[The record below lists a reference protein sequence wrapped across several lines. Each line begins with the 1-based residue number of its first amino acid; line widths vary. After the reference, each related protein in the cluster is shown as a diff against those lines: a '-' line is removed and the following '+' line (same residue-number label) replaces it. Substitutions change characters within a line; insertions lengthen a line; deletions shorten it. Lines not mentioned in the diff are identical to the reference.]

1 MQKDREEDEAK
12 KNGDSDQKEK
22 KEEESPS
29 ESGVRSNDANGSGSE
44 KKEDAEGEKDEDVE
58 SRRKA
63 AAAVAAATSSVL
75 LPKDASGEVRMTR
88 RTTNE
93 LSAGTFF
100 FKLGQEGT
108 HKTYV
113 NQFVSNPTALAKSQA
128 NEERI
133 KKQSMS
139 HKFSLTDVSAFKW
152 NGALHGSRVLLAAT
166 LRSTILQLEA
176 NIPTLFM
183 HPNWTLLRKPWI
195 GAVSSSNTPKD
206 FARALTVLQCC
217 MKPSVML
224 PVWSDMLGHT
234 VMKKLTA
241 QMKDDK
247 KKQEKR
253 ERREKEEEE
262 ERLRPFMAFV
272 KYTLGLKHS
281 VSKQKGEEY
290 RAHGQFGWL
299 WLSATRAFVPTDAA
313 KQGLRAGPHR
323 MAVKYA
329 DIRDGTFKIVLMEPK
344 AFNYLVSKQDEID
357 QEKEVKKEEESEEG
371 VTEMEVDG
379 AGDRKDAPSKM
390 DVEIKDEGA
399 VKDEVGDDEN
409 KENNEESKKPTTEEA
424 PANNQTSA
432 NANPQDIKQ
441 TAEKKRLEEALKNAR
456 LERQKITA
464 EMLAGAIDVC
474 AALSNPTRALFPKV
488 AKKTK
493 HIDDFLGR
501 RLQLKSLEERRIDI
515 RMGNKPEDS
524 ASKSNS
530 VPAFSAFDQLAG
542 KKDEV
547 TEVVDVEGD
556 SDTKTSVTSSLTTN
570 ARENAE
576 SIAPSGS
583 EDRRE
588 TVNAFCTQAKK
599 AIWAM
604 VSRVKDMNKGV
615 QPKRPDGLPCYSS
628 SCRKGLSTSL
638 ACYSVTCRNYAD
650 GHPALS
656 DASSLYLKLAS
667 NAKEHGLDVKSVL
680 NAGDSFLNRE
690 TAIIEL
696 QNLVGILVKK
706 KAEFDESWAM
716 GMATVSAGGD
726 SENSVKMDD
735 TIKEEKGDAAA
746 AVNVGEDVIMPKS
759 EDKGKPS
766 PEGEKKA
773 ESKVVKRVEK
783 ALDGSEITRVY
794 SSDDTTGKLYLK
806 RIQSVAESKKQSK
819 VVKYPLAPHF
829 YAKTRKKRNLLL
841 LAKHDVKRMARR
853 AGTVA
858 AEGFNYNAKSN
869 NIVWPYPCPRPL
881 FKTTWLYKTAS
892 VESVQSVALQMRV
905 LWASVRWDDMVARPL
920 SVDGKYQTTTETAIT
935 TTEIMKHRNTG
946 RFMERAQYFQRK
958 VTIPL
963 DVPKREVEVAPIRS
977 GLRKRKRA
985 ESPQQAEPKV
995 VEEWVDEEKLELWEI
1010 RAYREKIDRDKNASV
1025 TRTRS
1030 GVGIREPDRLD
1041 PGAAAAQRRASTGGV
1056 GGDVKA
1062 KMEQQFHSQKVPCYQ
1077 SPSIAGPVAIATG
1090 PNAPPTILRRVTNA
1104 DGTVSL
1110 VRTTTTTLAGG
1121 TGVRPIAPNAVGRPS
1136 MPMIHPATKKL
1147 FISKDGKVIGAQV
1160 LPQNATSLPKVT
1172 LPTAPIQPTPVIAP
1186 MASPSSVA
1194 AQPQQKVQIV
1204 RSSDGKIQVRGLL
1217 PGQQLVQ
1224 MPDGKL
1230 QIFTNPNASP
1240 VASAPGSV
1248 TKPVVTPGTLASP
1261 IKVASPPGA
1270 TVLPTTPKPPA
1281 IATAAAT
1288 SSPQQQ
1294 KQVVA
1299 QQLAP
1304 GAPIPP
1310 GHTAFVSG
1318 GKTYTIPKSVTAGA
1332 NQIQI
1337 QKLAAPATPT
1347 PPAVTPVAPP
1357 TPLVSPP
1364 MATNTAAPT
1373 TTVAAPGTPTGKQVM
1388 EVKPLGQNSVTFKGT
1403 QMIVS
1408 GPDMAQAQ
1416 AIAKQLSSG
1425 QARLASYNGKQVL
1438 ISTTTAQATPG
1449 TPAVSPALATPSATP
1464 TMVPALPTQPLPQSV
1479 VKNTPATPEPPKPPV
1494 QVTAQ
1499 LLQTA
1504 QGPRI
1509 VLQGIQGS
1517 NLPKEDLATIQ
1528 QQVKNQ
1534 LLKAQAEAKQQN
1546 KVPPT
1551 KIVIDLPESI
1561 QAKLQATEK
1570 SEGSVQEQPPPQTIP
1585 STRPSIQLPTTP
1597 VAKPM
1602 VMQQQGPKMVVMNQ
1616 QGTTRVIG
1624 VSQAGQPMIPQPQT
1638 PAQQQASLLLQSLT
1652 PHKPEAALNATA
1664 DKDGKFEVTP
1674 EYIQST
1680 INSALKSTNLSPEI
1694 EQKLLAMK
1702 QANSSV
1708 GDGGGG
1714 KGERGKRVDP
1724 GDEEWAPGLET
1735 GIETGTRSSGR
1746 RKRPTLA
1753 AMAAAENDAEEDEM
1767 VDESRS
1773 SSQTPEAPAAWEDVN
1788 PEAKEMT
1795 SPDAK
1800 KQLQLKAKL
1809 ETILRKQKDQL
1820 KKDIA
1825 KKRLMQ
1831 EREIKN
1837 EIGREIES
1845 IKGAAQKEGCQNS
1858 AAPASTPTP
1867 APAPVLAANSSSP
1880 DMTTPVSTR
1889 PKRKRVESEGPKENV
1904 TAAAG
1909 ANSVQQNS
1917 AAPPAA
1923 KKKKRNSSSSAA
1935 AAAAANNASSAAVK
1949 AGIVKKDKLYC
1960 VCKTKY
1966 DPSK

>member
-1 MQKDREEDEAK
+1 MNNEDGETKPKVDEA
-12 KNGDSDQKEK
+12 E
-22 KEEESPS
+22 
-29 ESGVRSNDANGSGSE
+29 RS
-44 KKEDAEGEKDEDVE
+44 
-58 SRRKA
+58 KA
-63 AAAVAAATSSVL
+63 AAASLL
-75 LPKDASGEVRMTR
+75 LPKDASGDVRMTR
-88 RTTNE
+88 RTANE
-93 LSAGTFF
+93 LSSGIFF

-108 HKTYV
+108 YKTYV
-113 NQFVSNPTALAKSQA
+113 NQFSTNPTALGKAQA
-128 NEERI
+128 NDERI

-176 NIPTLFM
+176 NVPTLFM

-217 MKPSVML
+217 MKPSIML

-234 VMKKLTA
+234 VMKKLTV
-241 QMKDDK
+241 QMKDEK
-247 KKQEKR
+247 KKMEKR

-262 ERLRPFMAFV
+262 ERLRPYMTFV

-323 MAVKYA
+323 VAVKYA

-344 AFNYLVSKQDEID
+344 AFSYLVSKQDEID
-357 QEKEVKKEEESEEG
+357 QEKEVKKEEAE
-371 VTEMEVDG
+371 EMEVDA
-379 AGDRKDAPSKM
+379 AGGDGGGKDAPSQM
-390 DVEIKDEGA
+390 DVDIKEEDEVKEE
-399 VKDEVGDDEN
+399 VKDEEN
-409 KENNEESKKPTTEEA
+409 KENDGESARQTAAEA
-424 PANNQTSA
+424 SVNKQASEA
-432 NANPQDIKQ
+432 NAVLSETGKQ

-456 LERQKITA
+456 LETQKITPD
-464 EMLAGAIDVC
+464 MLAGAIDVC
-474 AALSNPTRALFPKV
+474 AALSNPTRAMFPKV

-493 HIDDFLGR
+493 HLDDFLGR
-501 RLQLKSLEERRIDI
+501 RLQLKSLEERRIEM
-515 RMGNKPEDS
+515 RMGTKAEGTDN
-524 ASKSNS
+524 KSNS
-530 VPAFSAFDQLAG
+530 APAPSASAAAEHSKD
-542 KKDEV
+542 KKSDV

-556 SDTKTSVTSSLTTN
+556 SDTKTSVTSSLAVATG
-570 ARENAE
+570 AAENSAAP
-576 SIAPSGS
+576 APSGSS

-588 TVNAFCTQAKK
+588 KVNTFCTQAKK

-604 VSRVKDMNKGV
+604 VSRVKDMSKGV
-615 QPKRPDGLPCYSS
+615 RPKRPDGLPCYSP
-628 SCRKGLSTSL
+628 SCRKGLATSL
-638 ACYSVTCRNYAD
+638 ACFSVTCRNYATD
-650 GHPALS
+650 HPALS

-667 NAKEHGLDVKSVL
+667 DAKQHGLDVKSAL
-680 NAGDSFLNRE
+680 NARDRFLNRE
-690 TAIIEL
+690 TAITEL

-706 KAEFDESWAM
+706 KAEFDESWAI

-726 SENSVKMDD
+726 HSRTSANEGDAVSVKKENS
-735 TIKEEKGDAAA
+735 
-746 AVNVGEDVIMPKS
+746 VGEDVVMSKT
-759 EDKGKPS
+759 
-766 PEGEKKA
+766 EGSGMAADEEGAGAEKKTTNTA
-773 ESKVVKRVEK
+773 AVKRVEK
-783 ALDGSEITRVY
+783 APDGSEIIRVY
-794 SSDDTTGKLYLK
+794 SSDDTAGKLYLK

-853 AGTVA
+853 AGTVS

-869 NIVWPYPCPRPL
+869 SVVWPYPCPRPA

-892 VESVQSVALQMRV
+892 VESVQSVALQMRT

-935 TTEIMKHRNTG
+935 TTEIMKQRNTG

-985 ESPQQAEPKV
+985 ESPQQSEPKV

-1010 RAYREKIDRDKNASV
+1010 RAYREKLDRDKNASV

-1030 GVGIREPDRLD
+1030 GVGIREPERLD
-1041 PGAAAAQRRASTGGV
+1041 PGAATAAAAQRRASTAAAGPGS
-1056 GGDVKA
+1056 DVKA
-1062 KMEQQFHSQKVPCYQ
+1062 KMEQQFQNQQKVMQVYQ
-1077 SPSIAGPVAIATG
+1077 PPSAPAGGPVAIATG

-1110 VRTTTTTLAGG
+1110 VRTTATLAGAG
-1121 TGVRPIAPNAVGRPS
+1121 AGGVRPIAPTAANAMGRPS
-1136 MPMIHPATKKL
+1136 IPMLHPATKKL

-1160 LPQNATSLPKVT
+1160 LPSGGNALASQQPKVT
-1172 LPTAPIQPTPVIAP
+1172 LPTAPVQPTPVVAP
-1186 MASPSSVA
+1186 ITSPSSV

-1240 VASAPGSV
+1240 VASAPGPV
-1248 TKPVVTPGTLASP
+1248 AKPAVTPAGTMASP

-1270 TVLPTTPKPPA
+1270 TILPTTPKPPLP
-1281 IATAAAT
+1281 TPAAT
-1288 SSPQQQ
+1288 STPQQQQQQQQQ

-1299 QQLAP
+1299 QQLTP
-1304 GAPIPP
+1304 GTPIPP

-1332 NQIQI
+1332 TGIQI
-1337 QKLAAPATPT
+1337 QKLATPATPPTVTPAAPVPLVTSPPPVTSAPAT
-1347 PPAVTPVAPP
+1347 
-1357 TPLVSPP
+1357 
-1364 MATNTAAPT
+1364 
-1373 TTVAAPGTPTGKQVM
+1373 APGTPAGKQVM
-1388 EVKPLGQNSVTFKGT
+1388 EVKPLGPNSVTFKGT

-1438 ISTTTAQATPG
+1438 ISTTTAQPAAG
-1449 TPAVSPALATPSATP
+1449 TPTVSPALATPAATP

-1479 VKNTPATPEPPKPPV
+1479 VKNTPSTPDPPKPPV

-1551 KIVIDLPESI
+1551 KIVIDLPQSI

-1570 SEGSVQEQPPPQTIP
+1570 SEASLKGLPPAQPINSPPPLP
-1585 STRPSIQLPTTP
+1585 PAPPSIQLPTVP
-1597 VAKPM
+1597 VAKQ
-1602 VMQQQGPKMVVMNQ
+1602 VVSQQQQQEGPKMVVMSQ
-1616 QGTTRVIG
+1616 QGATRVIG
-1624 VSQAGQPMIPQPQT
+1624 VSPATGQPMPTLPQT
-1638 PAQQQASLLLQSLT
+1638 PAQQQANILLQSLT
-1652 PHKPEAALNATA
+1652 PQRPEAVS
-1664 DKDGKFEVTP
+1664 DKDRKFEVTP

-1680 INSALKSTNLSPEI
+1680 INSALKNTNLSPEI

-1702 QANSSV
+1702 QNQANSSDA
-1708 GDGGGG
+1708 GDAE
-1714 KGERGKRVDP
+1714 GERGEKGRKVAA
-1724 GDEEWAPGLET
+1724 GDEEWAPGREA
-1735 GIETGTRSSGR
+1735 GIETGTRSSAR
-1746 RKRPTLA
+1746 KKRPTVAALA
-1753 AMAAAENDAEEDEM
+1753 AAAEEDDDEEEETS
-1767 VDESRS
+1767 DESRS
-1773 SSQTPEAPAAWEDVN
+1773 SSQTPEVPPTTWEREDPK
-1788 PEAKEMT
+1788 PEAKEMI
-1795 SPDAK
+1795 SPEMRK
-1800 KQLQLKAKL
+1800 KLQLQAKL
-1809 ETILRKQKDQL
+1809 DSMLRKQKEQL

-1825 KKRLMQ
+1825 KKRHMQ
-1831 EREIKN
+1831 EKEIKR
-1837 EIGREIES
+1837 EVGEEIES
-1845 IKGAAQKEGCQNS
+1845 IMRAAAAQNAAECENSVSS
-1858 AAPASTPTP
+1858 AAVFATNTTLD
-1867 APAPVLAANSSSP
+1867 V
-1880 DMTTPVSTR
+1880 TTPVSTR
-1889 PKRKRVESEGPKENV
+1889 PKRKRTDSGGAKE
-1904 TAAAG
+1904 TPAAA
-1909 ANSVQQNS
+1909 ASTNSVQHNS
-1917 AAPPAA
+1917 TSPPAA
-1923 KKKKRNSSSSAA
+1923 KKKKRN
-1935 AAAAANNASSAAVK
+1935 
-1949 AGIVKKDKLYC
+1949 
-1960 VCKTKY
+1960 
-1966 DPSK
+1966 

>member
-1 MQKDREEDEAK
+1 MQKNREEDEAR
-12 KNGDSDQKEK
+12 KNETNSDQKEK
-22 KEEESPS
+22 QEAKYLNEPEEKNTD
-29 ESGVRSNDANGSGSE
+29 SNDSGSE
-44 KKEDAEGEKDEDVE
+44 RKEAVEDADKDDEVE

-63 AAAVAAATSSVL
+63 AAAVAATSSVL

-108 HKTYV
+108 YKTYV

-241 QMKDDK
+241 QMKEDK

-262 ERLRPFMAFV
+262 ERLRQFMTFV

-357 QEKEVKKEEESEEG
+357 KEKEVKKEETEEG
-371 VTEMEVDG
+371 VGEMEVDD
-379 AGDRKDAPSKM
+379 AGDREEAHSKTEV
-390 DVEIKDEGA
+390 DIKDEDE

-409 KENNEESKKPTTEEA
+409 KENNEESKKPTLTAGEA
-424 PANNQTSA
+424 LGKNQTSD
-432 NANPQDIKQ
+432 NASLQDIKQ

-456 LERQKITA
+456 LERQKITT

-488 AKKTK
+488 AKKAK

-515 RMGNKPEDS
+515 RMGNKPEESGSKFSS
-524 ASKSNS
+524 APTSE
-530 VPAFSAFDQLAG
+530 QLPG
-542 KKDEV
+542 KKEEV
-547 TEVVDVEGD
+547 SEVVDVEGD

-570 ARENAE
+570 AKENAE
-576 SIAPSGS
+576 SIVPSD
-583 EDRRE
+583 DRKE
-588 TVNAFCTQAKK
+588 EVNAFCTQAKK

-615 QPKRPDGLPCYSS
+615 QPKRPDGLSCYSVC
-628 SCRKGLSTSL
+628 CRKGLSSSS
-638 ACYSVTCRNYAD
+638 ACYSVTCRNYPND
-650 GHPALS
+650 HPALN
-656 DASSLYLKLAS
+656 DASSLYHKLAL
-667 NAKEHGLDVKSVL
+667 NAKELGLDVKSAL
-680 NAGDSFLNRE
+680 HAGDNFLNRE
-690 TAIIEL
+690 TAIAEL

-716 GMATVSAGGD
+716 GMATVSAGGATEKKD
-726 SENSVKMDD
+726 KIDGA
-735 TIKEEKGDAAA
+735 IKEEKGEAT
-746 AVNVGEDVIMPKS
+746 VKVGEDVIMDKS
-759 EDKGKPS
+759 EDEKYS
-766 PEGEKKA
+766 AEDEKKA
-773 ESKVVKRVEK
+773 ENNAVKRVEK
-783 ALDGSEITRVY
+783 ALDGSDIIRVY
-794 SSDDTTGKLYLK
+794 SSDDTTSKLYLK

-853 AGTVA
+853 AGTVT

-905 LWASVRWDDMVARPL
+905 LWASVRWDDMAARPL

-935 TTEIMKHRNTG
+935 TTEIMKHRNAG

-1010 RAYREKIDRDKNASV
+1010 RAYREKMDRDKNASV

-1041 PGAAAAQRRASTGGV
+1041 PGAVAAAQRRASTSGV
-1056 GGDVKA
+1056 GGDVKV
-1062 KMEQQFHSQKVPCYQ
+1062 KTEQQFQNQRVPCYQ
-1077 SPSIAGPVAIATG
+1077 SPSTTAGPVAIATG

-1136 MPMIHPATKKL
+1136 VPMIHPATKKL

-1160 LPQNATSLPKVT
+1160 LPQNAPSQPKVT
-1172 LPTAPIQPTPVIAP
+1172 LPTAPIQPAPVIAP
-1186 MASPSSVA
+1186 MASPSSA
-1194 AQPQQKVQIV
+1194 ASQPQQKVQIV

-1240 VASAPGSV
+1240 VAPAPGSAS
-1248 TKPVVTPGTLASP
+1248 KPVVTPGTLASP
-1261 IKVASPPGA
+1261 IKVATPPGA
-1270 TVLPTTPKPPA
+1270 TALPPTPKPPT
-1281 IATAAAT
+1281 IATAASVN

-1332 NQIQI
+1332 TGIQI
-1337 QKLAAPATPT
+1337 QKLAAPATPALTQT
-1347 PPAVTPVAPP
+1347 PPTAAPAPP
-1357 TPLVSPP
+1357 PAPLVSSP
-1364 MATNTAAPT
+1364 MATNAATPAAAAG
-1373 TTVAAPGTPTGKQVM
+1373 AAPGTPGGKQVM

-1416 AIAKQLSSG
+1416 AIAKQLSTG

-1438 ISTTTAQATPG
+1438 ISTTTAQPAPG
-1449 TPAVSPALATPSATP
+1449 TPTVSPALATPPGKP
-1464 TMVPALPTQPLPQSV
+1464 TMVPALPTEPLPQSV
-1479 VKNTPATPEPPKPPV
+1479 VKNTPATPEPSKAPV

-1551 KIVIDLPESI
+1551 KIVIDLPQSI
-1561 QAKLQATEK
+1561 QA
-1570 SEGSVQEQPPPQTIP
+1570 
-1585 STRPSIQLPTTP
+1585 
-1597 VAKPM
+1597 
-1602 VMQQQGPKMVVMNQ
+1602 
-1616 QGTTRVIG
+1616 
-1624 VSQAGQPMIPQPQT
+1624 
-1638 PAQQQASLLLQSLT
+1638 
-1652 PHKPEAALNATA
+1652 
-1664 DKDGKFEVTP
+1664 
-1674 EYIQST
+1674 
-1680 INSALKSTNLSPEI
+1680 
-1694 EQKLLAMK
+1694 
-1702 QANSSV
+1702 
-1708 GDGGGG
+1708 GG
-1714 KGERGKRVDP
+1714 
-1724 GDEEWAPGLET
+1724 
-1735 GIETGTRSSGR
+1735 
-1746 RKRPTLA
+1746 
-1753 AMAAAENDAEEDEM
+1753 
-1767 VDESRS
+1767 
-1773 SSQTPEAPAAWEDVN
+1773 EAPLATDLHEGYLTC
-1788 PEAKEMT
+1788 PECGKT
-1795 SPDAK
+1795 FSTK
-1800 KQLQLKAKL
+1800 GNLK
-1809 ETILRKQKDQL
+1809 THR
-1820 KKDIA
+1820 
-1825 KKRLMQ
+1825 
-1831 EREIKN
+1831 
-1837 EIGREIES
+1837 
-1845 IKGAAQKEGCQNS
+1845 
-1858 AAPASTPTP
+1858 
-1867 APAPVLAANSSSP
+1867 
-1880 DMTTPVSTR
+1880 
-1889 PKRKRVESEGPKENV
+1889 
-1904 TAAAG
+1904 
-1909 ANSVQQNS
+1909 
-1917 AAPPAA
+1917 
-1923 KKKKRNSSSSAA
+1923 
-1935 AAAAANNASSAAVK
+1935 
-1949 AGIVKKDKLYC
+1949 
-1960 VCKTKY
+1960 
-1966 DPSK
+1966 